1 MKKIILAIAFLFTAI
16 QMSAQSFAINTDGS
30 TANASALLD
39 VKSTSKG
46 ILVPRM
52 SKLQKNA
59 ISSPAAGLLIFQ
71 NAPDSVGFHYY
82 DGTKWLWLPA
92 SNSLDTIA
100 WKTAGNT
107 GTNISNHFFGTLDNV
122 PLSFRQNNK
131 WLGRIDATGR
141 NVFLGAGAGQLIT
154 NVGNVAIGD
163 SALAS
168 GTLLFGNVAIGNKAL
183 KTNNN
188 FSAASVAIGSE
199 ALMNATNVYNTAVG
213 YQSSMKI
220 TSGQNNTAIGANTL
234 KAMTTEYGSVAIGAS
249 ALERDVHTAPY
260 SPNTAVGTAALY
272 SNDMGY
278 NNTAVGYRSQINA
291 TSGNSNVTLGT
302 SSGQNITTQNNN
314 TAIGYTALNA
324 GANNAAF
331 GFLALTANTGNN
343 NTAVGYNS
351 SFANTTGQKNIAV
364 GAESLFF
371 NTTGNNNVAIGDKG
385 TLPGYKKE

>member
-1 MKKIILAIAFLFTAI
+1 MKKIILCIGFVYIANVVA
-16 QMSAQSFAINTDGS
+16 AQSLAINTDGT
-30 TANASALLD
+30 TADASALFD
-39 VKSTSKG
+39 VKSSSKG
-46 ILVPRM
+46 VLIPRM
-52 SKLQKNA
+52 NKVQKNA
-59 ISSPAAGLLIFQ
+59 IAAPASGLLVFQ

-213 YQSSMKI
+213 YQSS
-220 TSGQNNTAIGANTL
+220 L
-234 KAMTTEYGSVAIGAS
+234 
-249 ALERDVHTAPY
+249 
-260 SPNTAVGTAALY
+260 
-272 SNDMGY
+272 
-278 NNTAVGYRSQINA
+278 
-291 TSGNSNVTLGT
+291 
-302 SSGQNITTQNNN
+302 
-314 TAIGYTALNA
+314 
-324 GANNAAF
+324 
-331 GFLALTANTGNN
+331 
-343 NTAVGYNS
+343 
-351 SFANTTGQKNIAV
+351 
-364 GAESLFF
+364 
-371 NTTGNNNVAIGDKG
+371 
-385 TLPGYKKE
+385 